1 VALTP
6 RQRWEAGTGG
16 PASAAPEPGRR
27 PATAE
32 RVPRTA
38 LDLPI
43 GERVRSCRQRRGMS
57 QTVLSGLVGRSDRWM
72 VEVEGGE
79 CDPRVSDLL
88 RIARALDIDPVD
100 LLSGACSAPS
110 ESAAVIRRARAKAMR
125 IERLSTRW
133 GTVVGDV
140 WFPWVVAGYGPYR
153 HEHIESH
160 FHPEEPVYPSE
171 IEEALESL
179 RQDIAR
185 REAMGED
192 VPYDSEDFKLLRF
205 HVSSRTGRLE
215 EPRLVLHF
223 GPTTYYR
230 MLATDQRLD
239 VPLTV
244 GGRTFT
250 LRERYASGVDL
261 RVAPVAELATHWGL
275 GMAVVTADHFV
286 LVSER
291 GNTAVAP
298 HVFFPS
304 VAEGSTR
311 AMDAA
316 TDGAPDHV
324 RTAARGM
331 EEELGVLLRPEE
343 LTWLSFGANSCLCE
357 YALIGRVDTPFTV
370 DEIDR
375 RRALGAA
382 KDSWET
388 RRLHAVPFTPQA
400 VAEFCAHPER
410 RFSAFALITLVH
422 ALMHEFGVTRTDAAF
437 AGVRVAV
444 SQHLPGWVGGAAPPR
459 D

>member
-1 VALTP
+1 
-6 RQRWEAGTGG
+6 
-16 PASAAPEPGRR
+16 
-27 PATAE
+27 
-32 RVPRTA
+32 
-38 LDLPI
+38 
-43 GERVRSCRQRRGMS
+43 
-57 QTVLSGLVGRSDRWM
+57 M

-79 CDPRVSDLL
+79 CDLRVSDLVQV
-88 RIARALDIDPVD
+88 ARALGIDPAD
-100 LLSGACSAPS
+100 LLSGACPPPS
-110 ESAAVIRRARAKAMR
+110 ESAALVRRARAKAMR

-133 GTVVGDV
+133 GTVVGAV

-153 HEHIESH
+153 HGHIESH
-160 FHPEEPVYPSE
+160 FHAEEPAYPPE
-171 IEEALESL
+171 IEASLEAL
-179 RQDIAR
+179 RQDIAQ
-185 REAMGED
+185 REAMGDD

-250 LRERYASGVDL
+250 LRERYAAGVDL
-261 RVAPVAELATHWGL
+261 RVAPVAELATQWGV
-275 GMAVVTADHFV
+275 GIAVVTADHFV

-298 HVFFPS
+298 HVFFPA
-304 VAEGSTR
+304 VAEGATR
-311 AMDAA
+311 ALDTA
-316 TDGAPDHV
+316 TNGAPDHA
-324 RTAARGM
+324 RLAARGI
-331 EEELGVLLRPEE
+331 EEELGVPLRPEE

-370 DEIDR
+370 EEIDR

-382 KDSWET
+382 KDAWET

-400 VAEFCAHPER
+400 VAEFCAQPER

-437 AGVRVAV
+437 AGVKVAV
-444 SQHLPGWVGGAAPPR
+444 TQHLPGWVGGGAHSP